1 MRKGGFPGS
10 ASTRFSTIV
19 HSTSSSWITTSFFR
33 ILTAYSSSV
42 PFRSESMTWGRQ
54 QAAVARAPVRPRPVP
69 ALPPGTEP
77 TDDVTAGLTSGRAG
91 PGHGGGR
98 GTTTHRTPGTGVGG
112 RGTTAPRPPGT
123 WIEVLTRLWYKP
135 HEGTCLWPARSLCG
149 PERCSGAQRTADAP
163 GPLREEGVGRGAY
176 EADPIPH
183 LSPTLRLLTG
193 PPSAASQTA
202 KPGVPE
208 KRGASPQGALRGSD
222 TLGPLSPES
231 TPFGA
236 ERHGHREHHTHAVR
250 PHVAV
255 SLGRARH
262 DAGSPARSSVS
273 RGGCAGRQAGR
284 GPVPKTRCLEKI
296 LLPPSGPAA
305 SARGGRRAD
314 QQPQPRPR

>member
-1 MRKGGFPGS
+1 MLRTLGLGAALGRTPGGVSPGGLTTVWKQECS
-10 ASTRFSTIV
+10 CVRNGGLSSKASTRFSTMV

-98 GTTTHRTPGTGVGG
+98 GTTTHRPPGTGVGG

-123 WIEVLTRLWYKP
+123 WIEVLTTRLWYKP

-193 PPSAASQTA
+193 PPS
-202 KPGVPE
+202 
-208 KRGASPQGALRGSD
+208 GAHRRLTDGEAGGAGEARRLAPRRSAGERHPRAPVARVHALR
-222 TLGPLSPES
+222 
-231 TPFGA
+231 
-236 ERHGHREHHTHAVR
+236 
-250 PHVAV
+250 
-255 SLGRARH
+255 
-262 DAGSPARSSVS
+262 
-273 RGGCAGRQAGR
+273 
-284 GPVPKTRCLEKI
+284 
-296 LLPPSGPAA
+296 
-305 SARGGRRAD
+305 RRA
-314 QQPQPRPR
+314 PRAS

>member
-1 MRKGGFPGS
+1 MGC
-10 ASTRFSTIV
+10 TR
-19 HSTSSSWITTSFFR
+19 
-33 ILTAYSSSV
+33 
-42 PFRSESMTWGRQ
+42 
-54 QAAVARAPVRPRPVP
+54 
-69 ALPPGTEP
+69 
-77 TDDVTAGLTSGRAG
+77 
-91 PGHGGGR
+91 
-98 GTTTHRTPGTGVGG
+98 RTPFPTCHPHCVCSLV
-112 RGTTAPRPPGT
+112 PPQ
-123 WIEVLTRLWYKP
+123 
-135 HEGTCLWPARSLCG
+135 AR
-149 PERCSGAQRTADAP
+149 T
-163 GPLREEGVGRGAY
+163 
-176 EADPIPH
+176 
-183 LSPTLRLLTG
+183 
-193 PPSAASQTA
+193 AASQTA

-262 DAGSPARSSVS
+262 GAGSPARSSVS

-305 SARGGRRAD
+305 SARGGGRGKKGGPTATAPAAVTAASQRAAPCGNGLRSPSPAGSELPPPAAPAWTGNGGPGGGAVCSAVPSSPGRRSR
-314 QQPQPRPR
+314 QMGRTR